1 MQSTNS
7 GPDTRRDAV
16 AAYLLGFVLIGI
28 VLSLQGPALSH
39 LRDRMGTDDG
49 GIAWIFVG
57 GSTGYI
63 AGSSFAGRLIDRG
76 HGHQWWAGAMGVCVT
91 SILLAAWAPNLVLLV
106 LAFAVL
112 GLAAGLSD
120 VCGNTLVMWSRPD
133 GAGSLLNALHLC
145 FALGALSAPLL
156 VNRSIHWFDSVWG
169 VAVPAGVLALVAGS
183 MLLRHPAPVRTRM
196 ETVARSAAGGA
207 RTLQVVLICLFF
219 FSYVALETGFA
230 GWIHTYVE
238 QIGYG
243 DATTA
248 TAVLT
253 VFWLGFTLG
262 RLAAIWLARLLSPG
276 WMVAGSMAVSV
287 VAAVLFALFP
297 DGGPVLWAVTALFA
311 VSIAPQYAS
320 MMAFA
325 ESHLALSGK
334 NTSAIVAASGVGGLL
349 MPWLLGQLFD
359 AIGPEALPPVMVV
372 MAVVTSVVAWV
383 AGRAVLRGQR
393 PPVTSTNV
401 PVT

>member
-1 MQSTNS
+1 MLLRKSAP
-7 GPDTRRDAV
+7 GERRDAV
-16 AAYLLGFVLIGI
+16 PAYLLGFVLIGI

-49 GIAWIFVG
+49 GIAWMFVG

-63 AGSSFAGRLIDRG
+63 IGSSLAGRLIDRG
-76 HGHQWWAGAMGVCVT
+76 RGHQWWAGAMAVCVT
-91 SILLAAWAPNLVLLV
+91 SILLIAWAPNLVLLV
-106 LAFAVL
+106 LACAVL
-112 GLAAGLSD
+112 GLSAGLSD
-120 VCGNTLVMWSRPD
+120 VCGNTLVMWSRPN

-169 VAVPAGVLALVAGS
+169 VAVPAGLLAAVAGTS
-183 MLLRHPAPVRTRM
+183 LLRRPAPVRTRL
-196 ETVARSAAGGA
+196 ETVARSNAGGA
-207 RTLQVVLICLFF
+207 RTMQVVLICLFF

-238 QIGYG
+238 QIDYG

-248 TAVLT
+248 TGVLT
-253 VFWLGFTLG
+253 TFWAGFTLG
-262 RLAAIWLARLLSPG
+262 RLVAIWMARSMSPG
-276 WMVAGSMAVSV
+276 WMVACSMGLSML
-287 VAAVLFALFP
+287 AAVLFASFP
-297 DGGPVLWAVTALFA
+297 DGGPMLWVVTGLFA

-334 NTSAIVAASGVGGLL
+334 NTSAIVAASGVGGLV

-372 MAVVTSVVAWV
+372 MAALTSLVAWV
-383 AGRAVLRGQR
+383 AGRAVLRDQR